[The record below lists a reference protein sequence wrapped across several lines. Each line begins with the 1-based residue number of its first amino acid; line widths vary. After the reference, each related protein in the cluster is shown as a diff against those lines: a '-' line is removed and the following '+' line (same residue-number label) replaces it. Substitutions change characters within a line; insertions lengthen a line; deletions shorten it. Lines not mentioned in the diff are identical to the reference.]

1 MENIEPIKAPNSAYI
16 HIPFCKR
23 KCGYC
28 AFTSF
33 AALNFID
40 DYVKKLIAEIKHFY
54 KGTPLNTLYIGGGT
68 PSLLEIKHFK
78 KIFSLFNFAPNA
90 EITVELNPDST
101 DLKLLSTLHKLGVNR
116 LSIGI
121 QSFDEDI
128 LRSIGRL
135 HSVKKAKDTVYLAQD
150 TGFSNISV
158 DLIYG
163 LPKQNIKLWENDLT
177 EAKNLDI
184 EHISLYGLKIE
195 EGTLFHKNLAAGKL
209 HHLPNDDIQA
219 DMYEFAVKFLAPG
232 FELYEISNFAK
243 TPEYYSRHN
252 LNYWSEGEYFGF
264 GISASGFLNGAR
276 YQNTTN
282 FKEYMENPF
291 NSKEINI
298 LTEEERL
305 EETIFLGFRKREG
318 INTGNINEKFGID
331 FNQKYSAVL
340 KKFLNSGHLEKT
352 EKGYRLSL
360 SGILVSNLIL
370 SEFLC

>member
-1 MENIEPIKAPNSAYI
+1 M
-16 HIPFCKR
+16 
-23 KCGYC
+23 
-28 AFTSF
+28 T
-33 AALNFID
+33 
-40 DYVKKLIAEIKHFY
+40 
-54 KGTPLNTLYIGGGT
+54 
-68 PSLLEIKHFK
+68 
-78 KIFSLFNFAPNA
+78 IFRQ
-90 EITVELNPDST
+90 I
-101 DLKLLSTLHKLGVNR
+101 
-116 LSIGI
+116 
-121 QSFDEDI
+121 
-128 LRSIGRL
+128 
-135 HSVKKAKDTVYLAQD
+135 
-150 TGFSNISV
+150 
-158 DLIYG
+158 
-163 LPKQNIKLWENDLT
+163 W
-177 EAKNLDI
+177 
-184 EHISLYGLKIE
+184 
-195 EGTLFHKNLAAGKL
+195 
-209 HHLPNDDIQA
+209 
-219 DMYEFAVKFLAPG
+219 